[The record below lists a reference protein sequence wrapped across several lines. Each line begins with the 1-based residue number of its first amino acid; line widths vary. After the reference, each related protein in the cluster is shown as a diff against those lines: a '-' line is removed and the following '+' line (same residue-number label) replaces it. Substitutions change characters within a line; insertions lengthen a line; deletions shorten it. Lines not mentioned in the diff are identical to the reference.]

1 MAIYHFCKNKIDYT
15 DKIKSDNS
23 LLQELF
29 FELISEKVKEI
40 SSLLNLQIA
49 AKKITRPRQYLFLRA
64 VAARR
69 REQHTLYCKRMSNV
83 QSRPTVAHVLL
94 HLIARPTKRSIVTKH
109 CADEVAARPLITSNQ
124 TAFFASIFLPS
135 CVYVYVSGTEKN
147 QKAQTHICSAQ

>member
-1 MAIYHFCKNKIDYT
+1 M
-15 DKIKSDNS
+15 
-23 LLQELF
+23 QELF

-83 QSRPTVAHVLL
+83 QSAQRGTRVTSSHRPSH
-94 HLIARPTKRSIVTKH
+94 KKKH
-109 CADEVAARPLITSNQ
+109 C
-124 TAFFASIFLPS
+124 
-135 CVYVYVSGTEKN
+135 Y
-147 QKAQTHICSAQ
+147 KALR